1 MTDDNG
7 VCSQSPPSSVPD
19 NVMRCSNIAFSWI
32 ERVLGMLE
40 RLKVINLGLRIVN
53 HG

>member
-1 MTDDNG
+1 MASPVT
-7 VCSQSPPSSVPD
+7 SQYSETYYLLQ
-19 NVMRCSNIAFSWI
+19 M
-32 ERVLGMLE
+32 VLGMLE